1 MGKAQRDRN
10 RKKNSEAFII
20 SFTVFFFFFFHSFA
34 VRLRDS
40 PFVSGLRKVDNF

>member
-20 SFTVFFFFFFHSFA
+20 SFTVFFFHSFA
-34 VRLRDS
+34 VCLRDG